1 MRQRIV
7 VAALGACMAAAL
19 SGAIA
24 AADAVVG
31 AQPRPRIGLVLSG
44 GGARGAAHIGVLK
57 VLEELRVPIDFIAG
71 TSMGAIVGASYASGA
86 TVGEMEEVLRAI
98 RTADLYK
105 EELPRQDQTIQRKK
119 EDGDLFSG
127 PELGLSG
134 GELRLPKGVVSGIG
148 LERVLRGLSRA
159 QGFRHFDELPIPFR
173 AVATDIAT
181 GDMVVFAEG
190 ELASVM
196 RASMSVPG
204 VIAPARI
211 GERVLL
217 DGGLTRNLPVDV
229 VRAMGAEVVI
239 AVNLGTP
246 LLQADEITS
255 LLGVTQQ
262 MLNILSKQNVRASLA
277 SLTPDDVLISPELGD
292 YSATD
297 FDHMA
302 DTVPIGAAAVRKQS
316 DKLARLSLPSAQYA
330 ALRARQVD
338 VAPAQPPVVAAI
350 RFEGLNRAN
359 AEVLKAAMDTK
370 PGQPFE
376 QDLLDTDIRRL
387 YGRGDF
393 EHITYRLSEESGQSV
408 LTVEALEK
416 SWGPDYLRFGL
427 GLAADF
433 QGEAYFNAG
442 VRYRKHWV
450 NRLGAQWRLDGQIGR
465 VSRLATEFYQP
476 VEASGRLFVAPY
488 FELERR
494 PVDLFA
500 GQDRIARFNFRT
512 RDLGLDFGSAIGK
525 WGEVR
530 LGLLHREVETRLD
543 IGLPPFFTNDDVRQE
558 ALRGRLI
565 FDQLDNLDFPHRG
578 AAVTVNLLSPR
589 RSNIPAETG
598 YIKYAA
604 DALAAYTTGSHTL
617 QFGLEGGGSL
627 KGDLLRTI

>member
-1 MRQRIV
+1 M
-7 VAALGACMAAAL
+7 
-19 SGAIA
+19 
-24 AADAVVG
+24 
-31 AQPRPRIGLVLSG
+31 
-44 GGARGAAHIGVLK
+44 
-57 VLEELRVPIDFIAG
+57 
-71 TSMGAIVGASYASGA
+71 
-86 TVGEMEEVLRAI
+86 
-98 RTADLYK
+98 
-105 EELPRQDQTIQRKK
+105 
-119 EDGDLFSG
+119 
-127 PELGLSG
+127 
-134 GELRLPKGVVSGIG
+134 
-148 LERVLRGLSRA
+148 
-159 QGFRHFDELPIPFR
+159 
-173 AVATDIAT
+173 
-181 GDMVVFAEG
+181 
-190 ELASVM
+190 
-196 RASMSVPG
+196 
-204 VIAPARI
+204 IAPARI

-627 KGDLLRTI
+627 KGDLPAYDLIEFGGFQQLSGYRTGQLLAGKLAFGRAAYLYRLRDQPLLQGVYAGVSLEAGRLDHVPISGAPSGLLVSGSVYLGVDTPLGPLYLAYGRARDGNSSAYLFLGRP